1 MTVKDLVECF
11 TFDITIKF
19 SDFNKEMTVEET
31 LADSFLCEYEI
42 ELVRPLAYN
51 KILIMVCI

>member
-1 MTVKDLVECF
+1 
-11 TFDITIKF
+11 
-19 SDFNKEMTVEET
+19 MTVEET
-31 LADSFLCEYEI
+31 LADSFLCEYEV